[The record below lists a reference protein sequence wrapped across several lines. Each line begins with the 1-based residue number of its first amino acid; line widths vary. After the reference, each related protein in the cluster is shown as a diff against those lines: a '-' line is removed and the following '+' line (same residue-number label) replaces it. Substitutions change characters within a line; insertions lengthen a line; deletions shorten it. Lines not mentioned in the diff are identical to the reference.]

1 MTTIQ
6 WLEHCTSKPVVIEDE
21 FVPTDKP
28 HKGCMFTT
36 VIFDAI
42 AYDYMDNSSFETNF
56 GKSKFIAL
64 YIIKACPHCGSFKC
78 NEDEDPIQFLK
89 IVPNTP
95 ANRARY
101 GYEYTEPANEDAE
114 E

>member
-6 WLEHCTSKPVVIEDE
+6 WLEYCTSKPVIIEEE
-21 FVPTDKP
+21 FIPTNKP
-28 HKGCMFTT
+28 HKGCMYTT
-36 VIFDAI
+36 VIFDGI
-42 AYDYMDNSSFETNF
+42 AYDYMDTDSFEVNF
-56 GKSKFIAL
+56 GKAKFIAL
-64 YIIKACPHCGSFKC
+64 YVILACPHCGSFKC
-78 NEDEDPIQFLK
+78 NEEPVQFLK

-101 GYEYTEPANEDAE
+101 GYEYTEPITEDTE